1 MKTRV
6 KCVELRTL
14 DGKVILVLYLY
25 EKEIDLED
33 NQEQQKPEKL
43 QSIETPDAKK
53 ELKAEKSEKPK
64 TADSTFSEKEPLMT
78 DAQKRYLFRILAER
92 GIEGDRAYEHLKEL
106 FQVDSLKEV
115 TRLEASKAIE
125 ALLSEGRGG
134 KDGVPF

>member
-6 KCVELRTL
+6 KCIELRTL

-25 EKEIDLED
+25 EKEIDLEN

-43 QSIETPDAKK
+43 QSIETPEAKK
-53 ELKAEKSEKPK
+53 ELKGEKPEKPK
-64 TADSTFSEKEPLMT
+64 SADSVSSEKEPLMT